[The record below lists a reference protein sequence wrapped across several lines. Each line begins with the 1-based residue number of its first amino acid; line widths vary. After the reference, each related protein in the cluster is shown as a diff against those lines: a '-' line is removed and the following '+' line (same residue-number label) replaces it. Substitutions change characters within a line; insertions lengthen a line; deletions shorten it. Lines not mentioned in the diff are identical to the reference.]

1 MQINRIFTTI
11 LAALLLT
18 IAMTGCNRRQN
29 RQERIITVT
38 IEPLRFFT
46 EQIAKEKFRVRTM
59 VTAGN
64 SPETYE
70 PTAKQMIDVSES
82 TLYIKVGNLG
92 FENSWL
98 QRISDNAKSMKIV
111 DTSKGISKLAS
122 DKGYDDPHTWMSTK
136 NARIIA
142 RNIYEAL
149 CLTSAEDSTYFKA
162 NYKTLLQQIDDVDT
176 AIKKDLKGKTGKCF
190 LVYHPI
196 LTYFASEYGLRQIA
210 LEHEGHEPSANQMKA
225 TLYKAKAMDAKTFF
239 TQKEFANN
247 GVETVAKSLG
257 ITMSEI
263 NPLGHDWPNN
273 MKEISR
279 NIK

>member
-18 IAMTGCNRRQN
+18 IAMTGCYRRQN

-46 EQIAKEKFRVRTM
+46 EQIAKEKFRVQTM

-98 QRISDNAKSMKIV
+98 QRISENAKSMKIV

-225 TLYKAKAMDAKTFF
+225 TLYKAKVMDAKTFF

-257 ITMSEI
+257 ITMAEI

>member
-1 MQINRIFTTI
+1 MQKNRTFITI
-11 LAALLLT
+11 LAALLLAV
-18 IAMTGCNRRQN
+18 AMTGCSQRQN
-29 RQERIITVT
+29 RQERVITVT

-46 EQIAKEKFRVRTM
+46 EQIAKEKFRVQTM

-70 PTAKQMIDVSES
+70 PTARQMIDVSES
-82 TLYIKVGNLG
+82 AIYIKVGNLG
-92 FENSWL
+92 FETSWL
-98 QRISDNAKSMKIV
+98 QRISENAKSMKIV
-111 DTSKGISKLAS
+111 DTSKGIKKLAS

-149 CLTSAEDSTYFKA
+149 CEASAEDSAYFNA
-162 NYKTLLQQIDDVDT
+162 NYKALQKQIDDVDN
-176 AIKKDLKGKTGKCF
+176 AIKSEMKGKSGKSF
-190 LVYHPI
+190 IVYHPI

-225 TLYKAKAMDAKTFF
+225 TLYKAKSMDAKTFF

-247 GVETVAKSLG
+247 GVETVAKSIG
-257 ITMSEI
+257 ITTSAI
-263 NPLGHDWPNN
+263 NPLGHDWPSN

-279 NIK
+279 NLK

>member
-46 EQIAKEKFRVRTM
+46 EQIAKEKFRVQTM

-98 QRISDNAKSMKIV
+98 QRISENAKSMKIV

-136 NARIIA
+136 NAQIIA

-149 CLTSAEDSTYFKA
+149 CQTSAEDSAYFKA
-162 NYKTLLQQIDDVDT
+162 NYKTLLQQIDDIDT

-225 TLYKAKAMDAKTFF
+225 TLYNAKAMDAKTFF

>member
-1 MQINRIFTTI
+1 MQMNRTLATI
-11 LAALLLT
+11 LTTLLLAVA
-18 IAMTGCNRRQN
+18 ITGCNHKQN
-29 RQERIITVT
+29 RQERVITVT

-46 EQIAKEKFRVRTM
+46 EQIAKEKFRVQTM

-70 PTAKQMIDVSES
+70 PTARQMIDVSES
-82 TLYIKVGNLG
+82 ALYIKVGNLG

-98 QRISDNAKSMKIV
+98 QRISDNAQAMKIV
-111 DTSKGISKLAS
+111 DTSKGIGKLAS

-142 RNIYEAL
+142 RNIYVAL
-149 CLTSAEDSTYFKA
+149 CETSPEDSAYFNA
-162 NYKTLLQQIDDVDT
+162 NYKKLLQQIDGVD
-176 AIKKDLKGKTGKCF
+176 AEIKSEMKGKEGKCF

-196 LTYFASEYGLRQIA
+196 LTYFASEYGLKQIA

-225 TLYKAKAMDAKTFF
+225 TLYKAKSMDAKTFF

-257 ITMSEI
+257 ITTSAI

-273 MKEISR
+273 MKEIAR
-279 NIK
+279 NLK

>member
-1 MQINRIFTTI
+1 MQMNRTLATI
-11 LAALLLT
+11 LTALLLAVA
-18 IAMTGCNRRQN
+18 ITGCNHRQN
-29 RQERIITVT
+29 RQERVITVT
-38 IEPLRFFT
+38 IEPLRFFA
-46 EQIAKEKFRVRTM
+46 EEIAKEKFRVQTM

-70 PTAKQMIDVSES
+70 PTARQMIDVSES
-82 TLYIKVGNLG
+82 ALYIKVGNLG

-98 QRISDNAKSMKIV
+98 QRISENAKSIKIV
-111 DTSKGISKLAS
+111 DTSNGIGKLAS

-142 RNIYEAL
+142 RNIYVAL
-149 CLTSAEDSTYFKA
+149 CETSPEDSAYFNS
-162 NYKTLLQQIDDVDT
+162 NYKKLLQRIDGVEAEIRT
-176 AIKKDLKGKTGKCF
+176 EMKGKEGKCF

-196 LTYFASEYGLRQIA
+196 LTYFASEYNLKQIA

-225 TLYKAKAMDAKTFF
+225 TLYKAKSMDAKTFF

-257 ITMSEI
+257 ITTSAI

-273 MKEISR
+273 MKDIAR
-279 NIK
+279 NLK